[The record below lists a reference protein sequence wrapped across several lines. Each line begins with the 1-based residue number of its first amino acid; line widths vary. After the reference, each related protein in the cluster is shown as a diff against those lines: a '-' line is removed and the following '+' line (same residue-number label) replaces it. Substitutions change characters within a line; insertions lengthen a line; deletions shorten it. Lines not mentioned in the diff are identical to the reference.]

1 MEAPESK
8 WERLRSFLGPPCS
21 EHPVARVAASGE
33 HRVIVRVFQREHA
46 FGRVDAVEFIYF
58 IAALVL
64 LSALMYGSL
73 NHHLRDRRK
82 DRHTD
87 QMVRDRYHHNRM

>member
-1 MEAPESK
+1 M
-8 WERLRSFLGPPCS
+8 
-21 EHPVARVAASGE
+21 
-33 HRVIVRVFQREHA
+33 
-46 FGRVDAVEFIYF
+46 EFIYF